1 CPSLWGVLGLVCRP
15 PRCVGCGRVHRSV
28 SPWSWF
34 PSSIGLSTG
43 TPTTAA
49 RPRAC
54 HGPGTGPAP
63 RSTVPVSASR
73 CQASCLV
80 VASRRSLRGA
90 ASAPRRAPTDRRRAR
105 GRAHIRGRGV
115 LGDDGVARQGARRG
129 AAMRGALVTGAS
141 RGIGRAAAI
150 ALSARGE
157 KVAVHY
163 GRRREEAER
172 TLAALHGDGHVLVGG
187 DL

>member
-1 CPSLWGVLGLVCRP
+1 
-15 PRCVGCGRVHRSV
+15 
-28 SPWSWF
+28 
-34 PSSIGLSTG
+34 
-43 TPTTAA
+43 
-49 RPRAC
+49 
-54 HGPGTGPAP
+54 
-63 RSTVPVSASR
+63 
-73 CQASCLV
+73 
-80 VASRRSLRGA
+80 RSLRGA
-90 ASAPRRAPTDRRRAR
+90 ASAPRRDPTDRRRAR

-141 RGIGRAAAI
+141 RGIGRAGAH
-150 ALSARGE
+150 ALRSRGE

-187 DL
+187 DLSDPETAERVVEEAVAGLGQVDVLVNNAGIAPGPGTDHRVDEVDFATWQR